1 MKSFAQISSLFEEK
15 FNRNHFPAEPAKLY
29 QAAQYVLGIG
39 GKRVRPACVLMTNE
53 LFAEINED
61 TFHVAMAVELF
72 HNFTLV
78 HDDIMDKAPIRRGL
92 PTVHEKFGES
102 TAILAGDVLFAQAYD
117 YLMRIKPVFLQ
128 PVLRIFTKT
137 AKEVC
142 EGQQLDMDFEQ
153 KSDINMDEYVQMITL
168 KTSVL
173 LAASMQLGA
182 ILGGAGA
189 GNQDQLYEFGK
200 YLGIAFQVQDDY
212 LDTFGDPQKFGKQI
226 GGDILCNKKTFL
238 WLYAMEVASAGQ
250 KDQLLE
256 LSKNDDPKKV
266 EKVTAIYK
274 MCEVDAWATSLK
286 KKYLEKALFHLD
298 EVAVQKV
305 YKEELNKIALHLMQR
320 ES

>member
-1 MKSFAQISSLFEEK
+1 MKSFTEVSSLFEEK
-15 FNRNHFPAEPAKLY
+15 CNRRHFPDEPAKLY
-29 QAAQYVLGIG
+29 QAAQYMLGIG
-39 GKRVRPACVLMTNE
+39 GKRIRPACVLMTNE
-53 LFAEINED
+53 LFAPINED
-61 TFHVAMAVELF
+61 SYHVAMAVELF

-78 HDDIMDKAPIRRGL
+78 HDDIMDNAPIRRGL
-92 PTVHEKFGES
+92 QTVHAKFGES

-117 YLMRIKPVFLQ
+117 YLMRINPAYLQ

-142 EGQQLDMDFEQ
+142 EGQQLDMDFEE
-153 KSDINMDEYVQMITL
+153 KTGIRMEEYVQMITL

-212 LDTFGDPQKFGKQI
+212 LDTFGDPEKFGKQI

-238 WLYAMEVASAGQ
+238 WLHAMEVATHTQ
-250 KDQLLE
+250 KEQLLAFT
-256 LSKNDDPKKV
+256 KNEEPNKV

-274 MCEVDAWATSLK
+274 MCGVDAWATSLK

-305 YKEELNKIALHLMQR
+305 HKQELHKMALYLMQR

>member
-1 MKSFAQISSLFEEK
+1 MKSFAEVSSLFEEK

-128 PVLRIFTKT
+128 PVLRIFIKT

>member
-1 MKSFAQISSLFEEK
+1 MKSFAEVSSLFEEK